1 MVCSKRGGF
10 SRRTY
15 RVLSA
20 RSFRL
25 HTESPGDPIASKPS
39 VAGSESGMVRAASGS
54 STLMSSGPLVCPVK
68 INLLGI
74 VS

>member
-15 RVLSA
+15 RVLPA
-20 RSFRL
+20 RSRL
-25 HTESPGDPIASKPS
+25 HAKSPGDPIASKPS
-39 VAGSESGMVRAASGS
+39 VAGSGVGMVRAAFGS
-54 STLMSSGPLVCPVK
+54 STPMSSGPLVWPVK